1 MEPMVYHWHLRL
13 VRKRGKALSD
23 AQPVT
28 EWLKTMTLEMVIKE
42 LVQASTR
49 CCVCWEGQYSNPKV
63 KDHGAL
69 HCPLI
74 ASFNKVCKGANL
86 TPGTLTG
93 TGLVLTM
100 SAAPLNVEAE
110 LKKVI
115 KRMAEYEEQQNKVAE
130 DLKKLTLAEGG
141 DPQSARL
148 RRPALLMWLP
158 RSQRGL
164 DGEEAKGRREDSLE
178 CSWELARGR
187 GSRNRVLLPPPTLP
201 MSHPG
206 SRSGMLEWPRLAFN
220 ILMNCI
226 LLLHAPVVGMDV
238 GFYLSIR
245 GAASLFCCMG

>member
-130 DLKKLTLAEGG
+130 DLKKLTLAEEG
-141 DPQSARL
+141 
-148 RRPALLMWLP
+148 RPPKHKA
-158 RSQRGL
+158 
-164 DGEEAKGRREDSLE
+164 EEAGPSNVAPKKPKRSG
-178 CSWELARGR
+178 WGR
-187 GSRNRVLLPPPTLP
+187 GKGKKGGQSGVQLGAGKGKGKQKQGPSPPTNSSNVP
-201 MSHPG
+201 
-206 SRSGMLEWPRLAFN
+206 SRVMEWDA
-220 ILMNCI
+220 
-226 LLLHAPVVGMDV
+226 
-238 GFYLSIR
+238 
-245 GAASLFCCMG
+245 